1 MNELTMTQMY
11 WLTRLDGIIVFA
23 TMVMATSCIL
33 LTMSTVFGI
42 IANIDGE
49 DGMTNFAI
57 RILKVLFPTFIIS
70 TIFAVFVP
78 TTKEMALIYVA
89 PKLVNSSIVRED
101 IPKIYE
107 LGVDKLKEIIS
118 KKELTK

>member
-33 LTMSTVFGI
+33 LIMSTVFGI